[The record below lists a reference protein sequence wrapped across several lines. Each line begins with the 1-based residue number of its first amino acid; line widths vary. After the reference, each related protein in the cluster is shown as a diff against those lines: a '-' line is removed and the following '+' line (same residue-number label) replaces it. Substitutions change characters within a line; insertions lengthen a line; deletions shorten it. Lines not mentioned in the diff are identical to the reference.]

1 MVLRLA
7 HRQRLPQALA
17 ALALA
22 GGLVGCS
29 GTPFGDQLARSFS
42 AAPPGAAPAAGTAT
56 GAATR
61 PAARPPA
68 SGTPAAAPQ
77 PGPSPQAGGAA
88 RSAQTGAQQTG
99 AQQTGAQQ
107 TIPGRP
113 RPVQGQPAVPARLA
127 PAPYRITLR
136 LPGADPSAP
145 AEAVTEA
152 LRAAG
157 LSFEVEMI
165 ERVRPA
171 PGAAGSG
178 AAPTAT
184 PAPPPR

>member
-1 MVLRLA
+1 MVHRLA
-7 HRQRLPQALA
+7 RRQRLPQAIA

-42 AAPPGAAPAAGTAT
+42 PAPPAPAPSAADPAAT
-56 GAATR
+56 PPAATVTGSATR
-61 PAARPPA
+61 PAATPPA
-68 SGTPAAAPQ
+68 SGTPAAGPQ
-77 PGPSPQAGGAA
+77 PGPSPQGGGAA
-88 RSAQTGAQQTG
+88 RSAQTGVQQTS
-99 AQQTGAQQ
+99 Q
-107 TIPGRP
+107 GRA
-113 RPVQGQPAVPARLA
+113 RPVQGQPAAPARPA
-127 PAPYRITLR
+127 PAPPAPYRITLR

-165 ERVRPA
+165 ERVRT
-171 PGAAGSG
+171 GTG

>member
-1 MVLRLA
+1 MVLRLLA

-42 AAPPGAAPAAGTAT
+42 AAPPGAAPAAGTA
-56 GAATR
+56 ATR

-77 PGPSPQAGGAA
+77 AGGAP
-88 RSAQTGAQQTG
+88 RSAQTVAQE
-99 AQQTGAQQ
+99 TGAQQ

-165 ERVRPA
+165 ERVPPA

>member
-1 MVLRLA
+1 MMHRLA
-7 HRQRLPQALA
+7 RRQRLPQAMA
-17 ALALA
+17 ALALV

-42 AAPPGAAPAAGTAT
+42 PAPPAPAAADPAATPPAATAT
-56 GAATR
+56 GSATR
-61 PAARPPA
+61 PAAPPPT
-68 SGTPAAAPQ
+68 SGTSGAAPQ
-77 PGPSPQAGGAA
+77 PGPSAPGGATA
-88 RSAQTGAQQTG
+88 RSAQGK
-99 AQQTGAQQ
+99 
-107 TIPGRP
+107 
-113 RPVQGQPAVPARLA
+113 PAAPARPA
-127 PAPYRITLR
+127 PGPPPPASPAPYRITLR

-165 ERVRPA
+165 ERVRTGT
-171 PGAAGSG
+171 GAAGTSG
-178 AAPTAT
+178 APTAT